1 MKSLRVLHVDPER
14 GFSGGE
20 TQVMALL
27 GYLRRFGHH
36 NELAARPEGELAR
49 RAAAD
54 GFAVHALAC
63 GGSHDPRAGLRLRAL
78 ARGLD
83 ADVVHMHTG
92 RALSLAPYLSRAA
105 LRVVTRRMDYAPR
118 GAGRYVRWL
127 YGQVDAVI
135 AISRAAADA
144 LRGRGIATPIEI
156 VPSGVDVERFAPADE
171 ALRAAART
179 ALRLD
184 PAEPVLA
191 MIASLHTRKGHDV
204 LLDGLTVLAARG
216 LRPACLLAG
225 TGPERER
232 LEARGE
238 ASGLAAQLRWLG
250 RIDDVRSLLA
260 AADVAVLPSLAEGL
274 GVAALEALAVGR
286 PLVAS
291 AVGGL
296 REVVRHDVDGLLVPP
311 ADPAALA
318 EAIARCLGDRALAA
332 RLAAAGPRRALDF
345 STMAMARG
353 TESVYERALIQRG
366 MLRPAPVDSAQPDE

>member
-1 MKSLRVLHVDPER
+1 MKPLRVLHVDPER

-20 TQVMALL
+20 TQVMALI
-27 GYLRRFGHH
+27 GHLRHFGHN
-36 NELAARPEGELAR
+36 NELAARPDGELAR

-54 GFAVHALAC
+54 GIAVHALAC

-78 ARGLD
+78 ALRLA
-83 ADVVHMHTG
+83 ADVVHLHTG
-92 RALSLAPYLSRAA
+92 RALSLAPYLPRTA

-118 GAGRYVRWL
+118 GARPYVRWL
-127 YGQVDAVI
+127 YGQVDWVI

-144 LRGRGIATPIEI
+144 LRARGVATPIEI
-156 VPSGVDVERFAPADE
+156 VPSGVDVERFVAVDE
-171 ALRAAART
+171 AARAAART
-179 ALRLD
+179 ALHLD
-184 PAEPVLA
+184 PTEPVLA
-191 MIASLHTRKGHDV
+191 MVASLHPRKGHDV
-204 LLDGLTVLAARG
+204 LLESLTALGTRG

-250 RIDDVRSLLA
+250 RVEDVRPLLA
-260 AADVAVLPSLAEGL
+260 AADVVVLPSLAEGL

-296 REVVRHDVDGLLVPP
+296 REVVRDGTDGLLVAPG
-311 ADPAALA
+311 DPAALA
-318 EAIARCLGDRALAA
+318 EAIGRCLGDRALAA

-353 TESVYERALIQRG
+353 TEAVYERALIQRG